1 MRRRN
6 RLKYLKLVEIDK
18 WSQDWNQWVS
28 AGISSFDASSVM
40 DQNRYKTSKELI
52 KDKKSNS
59 LNYSIDRLEELS
71 DLEKQ
76 ALKAYRA
83 NSSKT
88 KLTKLKHFSFE
99 DKKNPG
105 LISTIMMTQDHQ
117 SALEIKTD
125 ESSYFQ
131 AKSGFV
137 SAATQCEL
145 QHQLMITGLR
155 QINYWCYLKGYD
167 GILIKVDQDETF
179 INNLLDLE
187 TKIVSKLN
195 N

>member
-1 MRRRN
+1 
-6 RLKYLKLVEIDK
+6 
-18 WSQDWNQWVS
+18 
-28 AGISSFDASSVM
+28 M
-40 DQNRYKTSKELI
+40 DQNRYKASKELI
-52 KDKKSNS
+52 KDKKSKS

-71 DLEKQ
+71 DLEIQ

-83 NSSKT
+83 NSSKN

-99 DKKNPG
+99 DKENPG

-125 ESSYFQ
+125 KSSYFQ